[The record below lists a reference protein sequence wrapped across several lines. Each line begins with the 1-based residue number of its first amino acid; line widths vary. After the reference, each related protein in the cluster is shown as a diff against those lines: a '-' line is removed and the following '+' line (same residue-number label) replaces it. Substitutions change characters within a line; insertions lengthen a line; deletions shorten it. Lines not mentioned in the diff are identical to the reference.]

1 MVAGTEY
8 RSMFERM
15 KKVIQQAEA
24 ANGKVVLFID
34 EVHMLLGAGRI
45 KGGSMDGSAQA
56 CSGWWP
62 HPLHLS
68 DGS

>member
-1 MVAGTEY
+1 
-8 RSMFERM
+8 MFERM

-45 KGGSMDGSAQA
+45 KGGSMDGANLLKPA
-56 CSGWWP
+56 LAGGRIRCI
-62 HPLHLS
+62 
-68 DGS
+68 